1 MANDYNDKVSRVL
14 SLYQRLMEGEV
25 VDKEVE
31 AARYGVSA
39 RSIQRDISAINNFF
53 EQETEKSGVINS
65 IEYDKKRGGHYLSQ
79 IYRTRLTNSEILAIC
94 KILLDSRAF
103 TRERMEHILDILV
116 DRCTP
121 AEGKAIVQDLIK
133 NEEFH
138 YIELTHKSEFVDKM
152 WDIGQAR
159 CLVDFANVERQ
170 GDIPELEAQGD
181 TAMGEGVNLAL
192 DLLERRKQEYKDKG
206 VDYYQ
211 PWLVLMTDGV
221 PNGSNS
227 EYMRAVQ
234 RTVDMVNSRKLTI
247 FPIAIGDETDLSALN
262 KFSPKRPALKLQGLK
277 FGEFFSWLSKSVS
290 KTSQSTPG
298 ESVKLDPVSGWA
310 EL

>member
-1 MANDYNDKVSRVL
+1 MDN
-14 SLYQRLMEGEV
+14 M
-25 VDKEVE
+25 
-31 AARYGVSA
+31 
-39 RSIQRDISAINNFF
+39 
-53 EQETEKSGVINS
+53 
-65 IEYDKKRGGHYLSQ
+65 
-79 IYRTRLTNSEILAIC
+79 
-94 KILLDSRAF
+94 LL
-103 TRERMEHILDILV
+103 RMEDLVNNPTPRVPVCLCLDVSGSMSGPPIDELNQGV
-116 DRCTP
+116 KLFYDAIKDDEVALYS
-121 AEGKAIVQDLIK
+121 AEVSVVTFGGTDASCI
-133 NEEFH
+133 
-138 YIELTHKSEFVDKM
+138 
-152 WDIGQAR
+152 
-159 CLVDFANVERQ
+159 VDFASL
-170 GDIPELEAQGD
+170 ELQPNPPYLNASGM
-181 TAMGEGVNLAL
+181 TPMGEAVNLAL
-192 DLLERRKQEYKDKG
+192 DLLEQRKEEYKDKG

-298 ESVKLDPVSGWA
+298 ENIKLDVEGIKGWG